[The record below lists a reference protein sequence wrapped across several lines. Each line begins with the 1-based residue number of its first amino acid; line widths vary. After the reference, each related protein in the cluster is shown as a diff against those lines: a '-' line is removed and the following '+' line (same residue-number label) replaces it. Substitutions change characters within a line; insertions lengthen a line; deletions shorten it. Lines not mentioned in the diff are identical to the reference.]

1 MSGTSSAAAAFRRRF
16 PMLERT
22 VHLSSCSLGARS
34 TDLDHALGRMAAD
47 MTLGAGAWERFSR
60 QVDRARARFAR
71 LIGADAERVA
81 VVPNASVGAYQV
93 ASTLGRRRGRH
104 RIVSS
109 TAEFP
114 SISHVW
120 LAQCRDGTEVVHA
133 PCAGK
138 PVDETADGYGDGYGD
153 DGAGDWAGDCVADY
167 AALIDERTRLVS
179 VPLVTYAEGRVMPV
193 AEIAAIAH
201 AAGAPVFVDAY
212 QAVGVRPVRVDELG
226 CDFLVAGTMKYLL
239 GLPGLAF
246 LYVRAP
252 GSLGLDPVLTGWFGR
267 VDPFAFDVGLL
278 DFPAAATRFETGTPA
293 VPAAYAANAGFDL
306 VEPLDLAEVRDHVL
320 ALTDLAAGSL
330 RERGEQVVLPPRRTR
345 GAHLCLFD
353 PEPESLARFL
363 AEHGV
368 SVSPR
373 GRYVR
378 ISCHFYNDAGDVA
391 ALCAA
396 VSAYRSKHGSCGGV
410 RVHS

>member
-34 TDLDHALGRMAAD
+34 TDLDQSLGRMAAD
-47 MTLGAGAWERFSR
+47 MTLGGGAWERFSR

-71 LIGADAERVA
+71 LIGADTERVA

-93 ASTLGRRRGRH
+93 ASTLGRRGRH

-109 TAEFP
+109 AAEFP

-120 LAQCRDGTEVVHA
+120 LAQGRDGTEVVHA
-133 PCAGK
+133 PRPGE
-138 PVDETADGYGDGYGD
+138 PVD
-153 DGAGDWAGDCVADY
+153 DGADSTDDPAGDY

-193 AEIAAIAH
+193 AEIAAVAH

-267 VDPFAFDVGLL
+267 VDPFAFDVRLL
-278 DFPAAATRFETGTPA
+278 DFPAAATRFETGTPS

-330 RERGEQVVLPPRRTR
+330 RERGEHVVLPPRRAR
-345 GAHLCLFD
+345 GAHVCLFD

>member
-22 VHLSSCSLGARS
+22 VHLSSCGLGARS

-71 LIGADAERVA
+71 LVGADAERVA

-93 ASTLGRRRGRH
+93 ASTLGRRGRH

-109 TAEFP
+109 AAEFP

-120 LAQCRDGTEVVHA
+120 LAQGRDGTEVVHA
-133 PCAGK
+133 PSAGE
-138 PVDETADGYGDGYGD
+138 PVDDTADSTDNP
-153 DGAGDWAGDCVADY
+153 AGDY
-167 AALIDERTRLVS
+167 AALIDDRTRLVS

-193 AEIAAIAH
+193 AEIAAVAH

-267 VDPFAFDVGLL
+267 VDPFAFDVRLL

-330 RERGEQVVLPPRRTR
+330 RERGEQVVLPPRRAR
-345 GAHLCLFD
+345 GAHLCLLD
-353 PEPESLARFL
+353 PDPESLARFL

>member
-34 TDLDHALGRMAAD
+34 TDLDQSLGRMAAD
-47 MTLGAGAWERFSR
+47 MTLGGGAWERFSR

-71 LIGADAERVA
+71 LIGADTERVA

-93 ASTLGRRRGRH
+93 ASTLGRRGRH

-109 TAEFP
+109 AAEFP

-120 LAQCRDGTEVVHA
+120 LAQGRDGTEVVHA
-133 PCAGK
+133 PRPGE
-138 PVDETADGYGDGYGD
+138 PVD
-153 DGAGDWAGDCVADY
+153 DGADSTDDPAGDY

-193 AEIAAIAH
+193 AEIAAVAH

-267 VDPFAFDVGLL
+267 VDPFAFDVRLL

-330 RERGEQVVLPPRRTR
+330 RERGEHVVLPPRRAR

-378 ISCHFYNDAGDVA
+378 ISCHFYNDADDVA

>member
-1 MSGTSSAAAAFRRRF
+1 MDDTAD
-16 PMLERT
+16 
-22 VHLSSCSLGARS
+22 S
-34 TDLDHALGRMAAD
+34 TDNP
-47 MTLGAGAWERFSR
+47 AG
-60 QVDRARARFAR
+60 
-71 LIGADAERVA
+71 
-81 VVPNASVGAYQV
+81 
-93 ASTLGRRRGRH
+93 
-104 RIVSS
+104 
-109 TAEFP
+109 
-114 SISHVW
+114 
-120 LAQCRDGTEVVHA
+120 
-133 PCAGK
+133 
-138 PVDETADGYGDGYGD
+138 
-153 DGAGDWAGDCVADY
+153 DY
-167 AALIDERTRLVS
+167 AALIDDRTRLVS

-193 AEIAAIAH
+193 AEIAAVAH

-267 VDPFAFDVGLL
+267 VDPFAFDPCLL

-330 RERGEQVVLPPRRTR
+330 RERGEQVVLPPRRAR
-345 GAHLCLFD
+345 GAHLCLLD
-353 PEPESLARFL
+353 PDPESLARFL